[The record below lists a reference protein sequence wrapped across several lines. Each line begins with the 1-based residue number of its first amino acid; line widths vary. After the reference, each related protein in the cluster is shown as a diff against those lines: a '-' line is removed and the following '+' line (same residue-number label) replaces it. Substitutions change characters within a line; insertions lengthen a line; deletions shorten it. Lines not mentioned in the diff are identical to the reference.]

1 MCGIIAYI
9 GNKKASNFLL
19 DGLKRLEY
27 RGYDSA
33 GLAIYNGQKINTL
46 KASGRIINLANKLS
60 KKPLKGNIGI
70 AHTRWATHGQANTKN
85 AHPHSDCSG
94 QIWLVHNGIIENY
107 QQLKKW
113 LAKNGHSFSSQTD
126 TEVIAHLIEEFYNG
140 DLLAAVRKALSLI
153 KGTYG
158 LVVMHSLEPKRLIAA
173 RMSSP
178 LLLGV
183 GSKEVFVCS
192 DAAAILPFTRD
203 VIYLED
209 GEIAEIYN
217 NKINIFDAN
226 YKKIKKE
233 PETIKWNI
241 GEAEKGGFKHFMEKE
256 IFEQPESAANTLRG
270 RINTKE
276 YKANLGGFIEIKDKL
291 SQLKYLVLIGCGT
304 AHCAAQIGEY
314 MIEELACLPT
324 KTEYAS
330 EFHYRT
336 NVLPKNTA
344 ILAIS
349 QSGETADTLA
359 AIRKAKEKGLLT
371 LGVVNVVG
379 STIARE
385 VDAGIYTY
393 SGPEIAV
400 ASTKAFTS
408 QLIALALMALLL
420 GKNKLST
427 KQRRLIVKELESI
440 PQKIK
445 ETLKVAGQV
454 KKIAK
459 KYYKYKNFA
468 FLGRKFNCPIA
479 QEGAIKLKEI
489 SYIHAEGFPS
499 GEMKH
504 GPIAMIDK
512 NFPSIFIMPQTSV
525 YEKNLSNAEEIKARG
540 GLVIAVASHG
550 DRKTKKIADD
560 IIYIPKTLEF
570 LTPILS
576 VIPLQLL
583 AYYIAIYKKRNVDK
597 PRNLAKSVTVE

>member
-9 GNKKASNFLL
+9 GNKKASNLLL
-19 DGLKRLEY
+19 DGLKKLEY

-33 GLAIYNGQKINTL
+33 GLAVHDGQKINTI
-46 KASGRIINLANKLS
+46 KASGRIINLADKLS
-60 KKPLKGNIGI
+60 KNPLKGNMGI
-70 AHTRWATHGQANTKN
+70 AHTRWATHGQANIKN

-107 QQLKKW
+107 QKLKQFLVK
-113 LAKNGHSFSSQTD
+113 KGHFFSSQTD
-126 TEVIAHLIEEFYNG
+126 TEIIAHLIEEFYNEN
-140 DLLAAVRKALSLI
+140 LLTAVRKALSLI

-158 LVVMHSLEPKRLIAA
+158 LVVIHSLEPKRLIAA
-173 RMSSP
+173 RMGSP

-183 GSKEVFVCS
+183 GAKEVFVCS

-217 NKINIFDAN
+217 NKINIFNAN
-226 YKKIKKE
+226 YRKIKKE
-233 PETIKWNI
+233 PETIKWDIN
-241 GEAEKGGFKHFMEKE
+241 EAEKDGFKHFMEKE
-256 IFEQPESAANTLRG
+256 IFEQPKSIANTLRG

-276 YKANLGGFIEIKDKL
+276 YKANLGGFIEIKNEL

-304 AHCAAQIGEY
+304 AHCAARIGEY

-324 KTEYAS
+324 RAEYAS
-330 EFHYRT
+330 EFRYRA
-336 NVLPKNTA
+336 NVLLKNTA
-344 ILAIS
+344 VLAIS

-359 AIRKAKEKGLLT
+359 AIRQAKEKGLLT

-385 VDAGIYTY
+385 VNAGIYTH

-408 QLIALALMALLL
+408 QLIALALIALFL
-420 GKNKLST
+420 GEKKLSI
-427 KQRRLIVKELESI
+427 KQRRLIVKELESM

-445 ETLKVAGQV
+445 ETLKISRQV

-459 KYYKYKNFA
+459 KYCKYKNFA

-479 QEGAIKLKEI
+479 QEGAIKLKEV

-525 YEKNLSNAEEIKARG
+525 YDKDLSNAEEIKARG
-540 GLVIAVASHG
+540 GKVIAIASRS
-550 DRKTKKIADD
+550 DRRTRKVADD
-560 IIYIPKTLEF
+560 VVYIPKTLEF

-576 VIPLQLL
+576 VVPLQLL